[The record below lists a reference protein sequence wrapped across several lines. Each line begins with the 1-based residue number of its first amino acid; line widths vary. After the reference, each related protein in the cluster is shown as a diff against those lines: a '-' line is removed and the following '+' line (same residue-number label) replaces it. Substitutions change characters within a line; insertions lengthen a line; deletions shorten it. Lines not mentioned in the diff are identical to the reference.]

1 MHQFLLRLIKND
13 IVKGSTRR
21 VAHLIIVSKRV
32 TNLYRHEE
40 FKIIHL
46 KCMVTTNNDSSNIE
60 KS

>member
-21 VAHLIIVSKRV
+21 VANLIIVSERV
-32 TNLYRHEE
+32 ANLYRHEE

-46 KCMVTTNNDSSNIE
+46 KCMVTTNNDTSTVKTI
-60 KS
+60 